1 MTKKTTKKATSKIET
16 NGTRWKRL
24 REWPNYEVSESGEI
38 RNRATKKV
46 RALTHAGNNRCSWVS
61 LQRTDDG
68 VHIRRTERLDRLI
81 AATFVG
87 KPTKRKPILYHID
100 GNKWNCAA
108 SNLEYRS
115 M

>member
-1 MTKKTTKKATSKIET
+1 MSKKTTKRATGKTET

-24 REWPNYEVSESGEI
+24 RDWPNYEVSEAGEI

-46 RALTHAGNNRCSWVS
+46 RALTHVGKNRCAWVS

-68 VHIRRTERLDRLI
+68 VHVRKTERLDRLI
-81 AATFVG
+81 AEAFVG
-87 KPTKRKPILYHID
+87 RPTKRKPVLRHVD
-100 GNKWNCAA
+100 GRKWNCAA